1 MCLFFFN
8 IQIYQA
14 VTMRVALVFVL
25 LFATVFCRP
34 VSPFSLSH
42 HLSSTYLFGLCYV
55 CLLTQI
61 NLLCSNICLLGKK
74 SVRQFRE
81 LWGSGEYERERERE
95 SGRREIHVYCY
106 WPSPQKRW
114 PAVSEFRQETSV
126 VSQNRATPQVSNM
139 QVKYSNTC
147 LHWLF
152 WILLLIYC
160 LHYHRLCVF

>member
-1 MCLFFFN
+1 
-8 IQIYQA
+8 
-14 VTMRVALVFVL
+14 MRVALVFVL

-55 CLLTQI
+55 CLLTLI
-61 NLLCSNICLLGKK
+61 NLLCSNICILGKK
-74 SVRQFRE
+74 SIRQFRE
-81 LWGSGEYERERERE
+81 LWGSGEYERERERVGGE
-95 SGRREIHVYCY
+95 KFTFTVT
-106 WPSPQKRW
+106 PQKRW
-114 PAVSEFRQETSV
+114 PAVSEFRQKTSV
-126 VSQNRATPQVSNM
+126 VSQNRATPL

-160 LHYHRLCVF
+160 LHYHRLYVSSKVITLQR